1 MAPIAVNSGWPKTPT
16 FNDVRSLFFRW
27 IMSSRVS
34 LVFLLILGQFKSF
47 LARLTNNGR
56 SRNVPPFN
64 PEVYEWQKPAEG
76 DVRSPCP
83 ALNTLA
89 NHGYLPH
96 DGKNISRHTMIGA
109 LQQGYHLSYALA
121 WFITT
126 GGYLLTGQFNHMSLF
141 DLCRHNGIEHNASI
155 AHCDTKPGDEYA
167 PPEIDWKLFE
177 RMRKTT
183 ADGGKTLTAADVARV
198 RVNRE
203 CESFTDKLHAEIAR
217 GEIGLILDIFGGGPQ
232 KREVDLDMLHAWWSQ
247 ERFPDGWC
255 PGRTQ
260 SFADTILCSQTVKMH
275 MEAIRDNRPDE
286 PQETFFIRALRVF
299 IALFEK
305 DWDIR
310 VSAQQDA
317 ARAEV
322 KPVGN

>member
-1 MAPIAVNSGWPKTPT
+1 
-16 FNDVRSLFFRW
+16 
-27 IMSSRVS
+27 MSSKVS
-34 LVFLLILGQFKSF
+34 LVFLFVLGQFKNL

-56 SRNVPPFN
+56 DRDVPPFN
-64 PEVYEWQKPAEG
+64 PEVYVWQKPGEG

-96 DGKNISRHTMIGA
+96 DGKDISRHTMISA
-109 LQQGYHLSYALA
+109 LQQGYHLSYILA

-126 GGYLLTGQFNHMSLF
+126 GGYLLTGQFSHMSLY
-141 DLCRHNGIEHNASI
+141 DLCRHNGIEHNASL
-155 AHCDTKPGDEYA
+155 AHGDTKPGDEYA
-167 PPEIDWKLFE
+167 PPEIDWKLFD
-177 RMRKTT
+177 RMCDCT
-183 ADGGKTLTAADVARV
+183 ADKGRTLTAADVARA

-203 CESFTDKLHAEIAR
+203 CASFTDSLHAEIAR

-232 KREVDLDMLHAWWSQ
+232 KREVDLDMLRTWWSQ

-260 SFADTILCSQTVKMH
+260 SFADTMLCSQTVKMH
-275 MEAIRDNRPDE
+275 MQAIRENRPDQ
-286 PQETFFIRALRVF
+286 PQETFLMKALQVF

-310 VSAQQDA
+310 LSARQDA
-317 ARAEV
+317 EGMRAKAKVET
-322 KPVGN
+322 